1 MIAQA
6 MVERLGLSANWVSDG
21 QAALDALEQ
30 AKFDAVLMDC
40 QMPVMDG
47 WRATKEWRKR
57 EVDSGRP
64 RVPIIA
70 LTANAIAGDRER
82 CLEAGMDDYVCKPI
96 DLAAL
101 EEAIRRHVIA
111 DLGD

>member
-1 MIAQA
+1 
-6 MVERLGLSANWVSDG
+6 LVSDG

-30 AKFDAVLMDC
+30 AKFEAVLMDC
-40 QMPVMDG
+40 QMPGMDG
-47 WRATKEWRKR
+47 WSATREWRTR
-57 EVDSGRP
+57 ERNSGRP

-70 LTANAIAGDRER
+70 LTANAVAGDRER

-101 EEAIRRHVIA
+101 EQAIRRNVPAHIVA
-111 DLGD
+111 